1 MGVQPR
7 EDKIVGGAGGGGGQS
22 KLSQRPMSGGG
33 DTFTKPVAPT
43 LGTSR
48 N

>member
-7 EDKIVGGAGGGGGQS
+7 EDKVGGGGQS

-33 DTFTKPVAPT
+33 DTFTKPAAGAPT

>member
-7 EDKIVGGAGGGGGQS
+7 EDKVGGGQS
-22 KLSQRPMSGGG
+22 KLSQRPTSGGG
-33 DTFTKPVAPT
+33 DTFTKPVAGVPT
-43 LGTSR
+43 LGTSG

>member
-1 MGVQPR
+1 MGGQTR
-7 EDKIVGGAGGGGGQS
+7 EDKVGGGGQS
-22 KLSQRPMSGGG
+22 KLGQRPMSGGG
-33 DTFTKPVAPT
+33 DTFTKPAAGAPT